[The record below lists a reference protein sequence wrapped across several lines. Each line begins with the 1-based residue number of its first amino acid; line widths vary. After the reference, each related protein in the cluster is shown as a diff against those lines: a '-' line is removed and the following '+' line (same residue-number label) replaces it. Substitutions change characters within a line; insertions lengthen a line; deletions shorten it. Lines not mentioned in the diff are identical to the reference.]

1 MSIATCFTLLKS
13 PSNCH
18 IGVRTDVASID
29 SGDGFV
35 TQCYIVVAIIAVA
48 VLFVHTSKTK
58 REAHGLRETFRRL
71 FCIIFFFFK
80 QWGKLLG

>member
-1 MSIATCFTLLKS
+1 MSIATCSKLLKS

-18 IGVRTDVASID
+18 IGVRADVASID

-35 TQCYIVVAIIAVA
+35 TQCYIVVA
-48 VLFVHTSKTK
+48 VLFVHTSKAK

-71 FCIIFFFFK
+71 FFIKFFFFK
-80 QWGKLLG
+80 QWGKLSG